1 MLFEVSF
8 FCEWVSAYVAC
19 VRPDLLVDVLDV
31 FVEHALLGILPLA
44 VRASKRFGTF
54 VNVPV
59 KNTVAHLS
67 RHEVSNQ
74 HLCDKSEYFFWLPF
88 VKKNITDLP
97 EGQINNSSLGMM
109 CYCGNSHVFVLNP

>member
-19 VRPDLLVDVLDV
+19 VGPDLLVDVLDV

-97 EGQINNSSLGMM
+97 EGQINNSSLGW
-109 CYCGNSHVFVLNP
+109 G

>member
-19 VRPDLLVDVLDV
+19 VGPDLLVDVLDV

-44 VRASKRFGTF
+44 VRASKRFGTL

-59 KNTVAHLS
+59 KNTVANLS
-67 RHEVSNQ
+67 SHEIFSVSYSDNCKLF
-74 HLCDKSEYFFWLPF
+74 HKG
-88 VKKNITDLP
+88 K
-97 EGQINNSSLGMM
+97 
-109 CYCGNSHVFVLNP
+109 

>member
-19 VRPDLLVDVLDV
+19 VGPDLLVDVLDV

-44 VRASKRFGTF
+44 VRASKRFGTL

-59 KNTVAHLS
+59 KKTVANLS
-67 RHEVSNQ
+67 SHEISNE
-74 HLCDKSEYFFWLPF
+74 HLCDRYGYFFWLPF
-88 VKKNITDLP
+88 V
-97 EGQINNSSLGMM
+97 
-109 CYCGNSHVFVLNP
+109 

>member
-19 VRPDLLVDVLDV
+19 VGPDLLVDVLDV

-44 VRASKRFGTF
+44 VRASKRFGTL

-59 KNTVAHLS
+59 KNTVASLS
-67 RHEVSNQ
+67 SHEVSNQ
-74 HLCDKSEYFFWLPF
+74 HLCDKSGYFFSGRKSFHRFAW
-88 VKKNITDLP
+88 KAN
-97 EGQINNSSLGMM
+97 Q
-109 CYCGNSHVFVLNP
+109 